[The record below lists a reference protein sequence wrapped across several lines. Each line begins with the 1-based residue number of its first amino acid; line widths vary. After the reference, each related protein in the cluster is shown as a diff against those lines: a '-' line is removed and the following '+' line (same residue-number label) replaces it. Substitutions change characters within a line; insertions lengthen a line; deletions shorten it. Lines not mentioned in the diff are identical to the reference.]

1 MGGQQS
7 ELAEFGTFEQPPL
20 DERKTVA
27 RTVVFQIPTLTA
39 KKSGL
44 LNRAMK
50 DYRRARAIACQQ
62 FQSGEYDPQQ
72 FNITDQNELS
82 GHISGREDIKI
93 SRKQVAYAI
102 RTVQQNYAEFAKDL
116 RASPPEA
123 TRADTL
129 AISRQ
134 GTRMFHEDERYYLNV
149 RTGLD
154 NVNLPLQ
161 TSEDA
166 YHARFLSEPTAVP
179 AKESKYQRRAG
190 VSFDEIE
197 PTDLPGRT
205 QKISTS
211 TLQKQGP
218 RQFTAN
224 ITFQVAKHQE
234 RTYDTGD
241 ARYVVG
247 VDRGRNQLAYAALY
261 DSGEDHVT
269 DWFNRTGDE
278 VEHYMNEFAE
288 RIKQFQEA
296 NVWEQMD
303 DARQRRY
310 RYKEQVDYEI
320 ANSIVDLAREAD
332 GSVVIALEDLEGM
345 SKLGNYSVENRRF
358 NEWSYYRLGQFI
370 KQKADPYDIPVRRV
384 NPRGTSQ
391 RCSRCGEDEETD
403 RQGVY
408 FYCQDCGYEPHADA
422 NAAVNTAK
430 QFCQ

>member
-1 MGGQQS
+1 MDSQQS
-7 ELAEFGTFEQPPL
+7 ELAEFATFEQPPL

-50 DYRRARAIACQQ
+50 DYRRARAVACQQ

-72 FNITDQNELS
+72 FNIIDQNELS
-82 GHISGREDIKI
+82 GHISGREDIEL
-93 SRKQVAYAI
+93 SVKQVAYAV
-102 RTVQQNYAEFAKDL
+102 RTVKQNYAEFAKDL

-129 AISRQ
+129 TVSRQ
-134 GTRMFHEDERYYLNV
+134 GTRMFHEDGRHYLNV
-149 RTGLD
+149 PTGLD

-161 TSEDA
+161 TSGDA
-166 YHARFLSEPTAVP
+166 YHARFLPEPTAVP

-224 ITFQVAKHQE
+224 ITFKVATHQE

-261 DSGEDHVT
+261 DSDENHVA

-278 VEHYMNEFAE
+278 VEHYM
-288 RIKQFQEA
+288 
-296 NVWEQMD
+296 
-303 DARQRRY
+303 
-310 RYKEQVDYEI
+310 
-320 ANSIVDLAREAD
+320 
-332 GSVVIALEDLEGM
+332 
-345 SKLGNYSVENRRF
+345 
-358 NEWSYYRLGQFI
+358 
-370 KQKADPYDIPVRRV
+370 P
-384 NPRGTSQ
+384 
-391 RCSRCGEDEETD
+391 C
-403 RQGVY
+403 
-408 FYCQDCGYEPHADA
+408 
-422 NAAVNTAK
+422 
-430 QFCQ
+430 